1 MSFSLRLTLLAIAAL
16 TLSATLPA
24 ADKPNESWDN
34 LQRLQP
40 GQKIEVI
47 DAKLKSRKG
56 AFTAF
61 DSTGLTLNTKAGPLT
76 LPRADVFRVSL
87 HEHSKR
93 WRNAAIGA
101 AIGAAAGLVIGA
113 AMDYRFS
120 NEGNE
125 HISKT
130 LVTPIGAGIGAA
142 LGSAVPGF
150 ETIYR
155 APKK

>member
-1 MSFSLRLTLLAIAAL
+1 VSCSLRLAVLAISAA
-16 TLSATLPA
+16 TLSLPIPA
-24 ADKPNESWDN
+24 ADKPYESWDN

-47 DAKLKSRKG
+47 DAKLKSHKG

-61 DSTGLTLNTKAGPLT
+61 DPTGITLSTEAGPLT

-87 HEHSKR
+87 REHSKR

-101 AIGAAAGLVIGA
+101 AIGAGIGLAIGA
-113 AMDYRFS
+113 PLDYRFS

-125 HISKT
+125 HIAKT
-130 LVTPIGAGIGAA
+130 LFTPIGAGVGAGIGSSFA
-142 LGSAVPGF
+142 GF